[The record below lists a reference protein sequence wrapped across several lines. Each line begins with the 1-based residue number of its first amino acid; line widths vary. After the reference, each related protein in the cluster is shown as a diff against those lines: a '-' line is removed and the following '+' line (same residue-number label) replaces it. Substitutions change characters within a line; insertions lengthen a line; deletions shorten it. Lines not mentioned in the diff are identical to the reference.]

1 MIQNATK
8 FLEMTVCFRVKMDF
22 FTIIGDY
29 MFLLDMVD
37 GGRTERVLDF
47 RIRQTSRDVI
57 LGHLGVE
64 FTSGG
69 TTIQLIYIE
78 TEQELKGS
86 LK

>member
-47 RIRQTSRDVI
+47 RIRKTRSNKDVI
-57 LGHLGVE
+57 E
-64 FTSGG
+64 E
-69 TTIQLIYIE
+69 IYRNR
-78 TEQELKGS
+78 Q
-86 LK
+86 

>member
-1 MIQNATK
+1 MLNKIQ
-8 FLEMTVCFRVKMDF
+8 FGLVIVCFAPPLPKC
-22 FTIIGDY
+22 
-29 MFLLDMVD
+29 
-37 GGRTERVLDF
+37 
-47 RIRQTSRDVI
+47 RDVI